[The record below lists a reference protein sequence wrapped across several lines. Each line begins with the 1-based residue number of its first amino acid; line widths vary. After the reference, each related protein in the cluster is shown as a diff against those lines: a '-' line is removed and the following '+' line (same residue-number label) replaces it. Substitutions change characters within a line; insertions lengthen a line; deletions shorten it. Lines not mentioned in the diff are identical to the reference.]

1 MAHDAFPPKDSEF
14 NNWVVPFNS
23 YIQSNI
29 TLGSTWMGV
38 TNAEAQALSAA
49 VSTWSS
55 AYGLALT
62 PASAGPLATQAK
74 TEARTALEA
83 ILRPLIRQLQANPAM
98 TNDIRAG
105 LGIHIAAGTHTRA
118 PVPATAPQLTI
129 LNGLHLE
136 HIIGFKD
143 ATSPN
148 SKKKPDGVKCCRIYF
163 KIGGAA
169 PADLSQMAILDMP
182 TATPY
187 VAHFTGAQAGLVAY
201 YQACWINTHN
211 EAGPVSDVVSATIPG

>member
-23 YIQSNI
+23 YIQSNSNV
-29 TLGSTWMGV
+29 GASWMGISY
-38 TNAEAQALSAA
+38 ADAQALNTK
-49 VSTWSS
+49 VTNWSNT
-55 AYGLALT
+55 YNLTLT

-187 VAHFTGAQAGLVAY
+187 HAHFTGAQAGLVAY